1 MMTDDAIPADSHL
14 IERLA
19 APIKEGRAQMSYAR
33 QLIRKDG
40 GVIEAF
46 TRQFNYPDRSELK
59 TVADLKTRGIK
70 AFFASDV
77 CAAYSREWYE
87 RLGGFE
93 KHTIFNED
101 MIYAGGLIKSGYAIA
116 SSKRHGNVSHC
127 RRDDGKNP
135 NLRRLA
141 AFQPARGL
149 QHGRQLVGAAVADGA
164 DLGHDGERY
173 LGGLAA
179 AQV

>member
-1 MMTDDAIPADSHL
+1 
-14 IERLA
+14 
-19 APIKEGRAQMSYAR
+19 MSYAR

-59 TVADLKTRGIK
+59 TAADLKTRGIK

-101 MIYAGGLIKSGYAIA
+101 MICLLYTSMHRMFL
-116 SSKRHGNVSHC
+116 
-127 RRDDGKNP
+127 
-135 NLRRLA
+135 L
-141 AFQPARGL
+141 
-149 QHGRQLVGAAVADGA
+149 
-164 DLGHDGERY
+164 
-173 LGGLAA
+173 
-179 AQV
+179 